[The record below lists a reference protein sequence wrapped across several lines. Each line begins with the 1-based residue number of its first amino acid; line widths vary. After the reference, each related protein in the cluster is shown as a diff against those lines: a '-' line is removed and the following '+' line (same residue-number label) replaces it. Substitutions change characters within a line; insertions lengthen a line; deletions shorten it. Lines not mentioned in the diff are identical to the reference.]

1 MHFVQFKMTENVTT
15 PKTKG
20 SKLNLKNPKLT
31 SGSNAGHSAMCLARL
46 TAAGELGASPMV
58 MLLK

>member
-1 MHFVQFKMTENVTT
+1 MTENVTT